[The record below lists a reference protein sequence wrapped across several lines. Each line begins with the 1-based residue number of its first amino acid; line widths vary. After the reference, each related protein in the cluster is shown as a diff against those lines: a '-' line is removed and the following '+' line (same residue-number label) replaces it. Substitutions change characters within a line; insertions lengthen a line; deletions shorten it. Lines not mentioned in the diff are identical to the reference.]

1 MRILLLFWAVGTAT
15 LYAQA
20 TVEAGPGA
28 ARVATTTAPAAGLG
42 KSLAGIV
49 GSLDKAL
56 KPEKTEAVSATVK
69 PSATAAPAAPAGP
82 TKVYED
88 IKKAEV
94 GMEYGVLVDRFGP
107 PSLETASEDGHKS
120 LTDSGKDGS
129 TRIEIKDSKVRSIT
143 AVRPQSSVFVLP
155 K

>member
-1 MRILLLFWAVGTAT
+1 MKLMLLFCAAGAAA
-15 LYAQA
+15 LHAQA
-20 TVEAGPGA
+20 TVEAGLGA

-56 KPEKTEAVSATVK
+56 KPEKVEIIPATAK
-69 PSATAAPAAPAGP
+69 AGRPAAPAAPAK
-82 TKVYED
+82 TYED

-94 GMEYGVLVDRFGP
+94 GLDYEALVDRFGP
-107 PSLETASEDGHKS
+107 PSLEVAGEDGRKS
-120 LTDSGKDGS
+120 LTYSGKDGS
-129 TRIEIKDSKVRSIT
+129 TQIEIKDGKISSIT